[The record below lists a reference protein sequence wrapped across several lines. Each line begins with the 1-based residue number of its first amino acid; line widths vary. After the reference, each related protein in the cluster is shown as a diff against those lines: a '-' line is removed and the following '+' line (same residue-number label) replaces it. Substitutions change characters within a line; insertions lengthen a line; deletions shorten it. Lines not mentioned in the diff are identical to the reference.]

1 MIQNPMIQNPTI
13 QNPIEYRA
21 STRPISL
28 YDSLSGAKINL
39 DPIDPSPIQPEVKM
53 YVCGL
58 TPQDHSHLGHGLTSV
73 RFDIVRRYLAYRRLN
88 VNFVQ
93 NVTDIEDKIIEK
105 SLSTGEDPI
114 AMTRRYTDEF
124 YSCLEQ
130 LQVLPVPRL
139 TKVTEFVPEVIAFVS
154 GLIEKGMAYVTPEGN
169 VYFDVR
175 KKADY
180 GKLSNQNVE
189 MLFESVRKELDK
201 QKSSPLDFALWKR
214 DESTVLSQSSP
225 WGVGRPGWHIECSV
239 MIYETLGRR
248 IDIHGGG
255 LDLKFPHHEN
265 EIAQSEAFT
274 GEKFANVWM
283 HSGLLNINGQK
294 MSKSLNNFVRLTDG
308 LSKFG
313 ASILRFVIARHHYR
327 SSIDLTDKLFRD
339 NLNSLLEFHRLF
351 EKVAPLAQLTEEQM
365 NEPDVRGIIS
375 SFEAAMNNDFNS
387 PEALV
392 VLEQARNGIVHKLD
406 SGKATAESLLTTLSV
421 VALLGNILGLFF
433 EKLDVVEREGLHLI
447 SVLTGTPEL
456 SSEEIGGI
464 IEERNRARKEKD
476 FSRSDDIRHTLAER
490 GAEILDGR
498 AGTTWRFA

>member
-1 MIQNPMIQNPTI
+1 MIQSSS
-13 QNPIEYRA
+13 EYRA
-21 STRPISL
+21 SQHRISL
-28 YDSLSGAKINL
+28 YDSLGGAKINL
-39 DPIDPSPIQPEVKM
+39 DPIDSSAVSPEVKM

-58 TPQDHSHLGHGLTSV
+58 TPQDHPHLGHGLTSV

-114 AMTRRYTDEF
+114 AMTRRFTDEF
-124 YSCLEQ
+124 YRCLDQ

-139 TKVTEFVPEVIAFVS
+139 TKVTEFVPEVITFVT

-214 DESTVLSQSSP
+214 DESTALSQPSP
-225 WGVGRPGWHIECSV
+225 WGIGRPGWHIECSV
-239 MIYETLGRR
+239 MIYETLGKR

-351 EKVAPLAQLTEEQM
+351 ERVMPLEQLSEEHM
-365 NEPDVRGIIS
+365 SEPEVKALIS

-392 VLEQARNGIVHKLD
+392 ALEQARNGIVQKLD
-406 SGKATAESLLTTLSV
+406 TGKATPESLIPYVS
-421 VALLGNILGLFF
+421 AIFLLGNTLGLFF
-433 EKLDVVEREGLHLI
+433 QKLTAVEQEGLHL
-447 SVLTGTPEL
+447 VAELAGTLEL
-456 SSEEIGGI
+456 SSGEISSVI
-464 IEERNRARKEKD
+464 QERNQARKEKN
-476 FSRSDDIRHTLAER
+476 FQRSDEIRKSLADK
-490 GAEILDGR
+490 GVEILDGR
-498 AGTTWRFA
+498 AGTTWRFV